1 MLNVQPFSRLKTF
14 MTIINK
20 WAMYQINYCVLFF
33 AAWGT
38 SLQQCRAQSEATEW
52 ECNRKFSI

>member
-33 AAWGT
+33 FFAAWGI
-38 SLQQCRAQSEATEW
+38 SLQQCRAQSEARE
-52 ECNRKFSI
+52 